1 MTKRDPTRL
10 KINKLEAQMMKDKA
24 KLAKLRSQA
33 KPEPVSDYN
42 LQLPS
47 GKSAKLSSLFG
58 KKNELILI
66 HNMGV
71 SCSYCT
77 LWADGFNGQIKHL
90 ESRAAFAL
98 ESPDSART
106 LGAFQKKRGWNF
118 PVVSSKGSSF
128 RKDVGYENS
137 DGDFV
142 PGVSV
147 FMKKNGKLFR
157 VSDATFGPGDNF
169 CVTWDLFDLLPG
181 GSGDWEPKFRY

>member
-1 MTKRDPTRL
+1 MTKI
-10 KINKLEAQMMKDKA
+10 KKLEAQMLKDKA

-33 KPEPVSDYN
+33 KPELVSDYEF
-42 LQLPS
+42 QGPS
-47 GKSAKLSSLFG
+47 GKSVKLSSLFG
-58 KKNELILI
+58 KKSELILI

-77 LWADGFNGQIKHL
+77 LWGDGFNGLYPHL
-90 ESRAAFAL
+90 ENRAAFVL
-98 ESPDSART
+98 ESPDSAKT
-106 LGAFQKKRGWNF
+106 LGAFQKKRGWKF
-118 PVVSSKGSSF
+118 PVVSSKGSTF

-147 FMKKNGKLFR
+147 FIKKSGKIFR

-169 CVTWDLFDLLPG
+169 CVAWDLFDLLPG
-181 GSGDWEPKFRY
+181 GSGDWGPKFRY